1 MNKLFLLLPITCLLS
16 CMSINDTS
24 MATVQTDLSRQMPQ
38 ITLQKEFAL
47 NIGGGLLSLIDIV
60 APNDTEL
67 SQLDGVKVA
76 VYGVSGDFL
85 PTDLDGIT
93 FASTLKKQNSE
104 LDWEQIVRVREA
116 DEQVWV
122 FAGMNVRRNTL
133 EGISVFILE
142 NAKFTVITVDGRVDK
157 MLEMA
162 LLQGRG
168 HRSPS

>member
-1 MNKLFLLLPITCLLS
+1 M
-16 CMSINDTS
+16 
-24 MATVQTDLSRQMPQ
+24 
-38 ITLQKEFAL
+38 
-47 NIGGGLLSLIDIV
+47 LSLIDIV
-60 APNDTEL
+60 APNDTEF
-67 SQLDGVKVA
+67 SQLDDLKVA

-133 EGISVFILE
+133 EGTPFLFWRMIS
-142 NAKFTVITVDGRVDK
+142 
-157 MLEMA
+157 A
-162 LLQGRG
+162 L
-168 HRSPS
+168 